1 MSNKTILVIVE
12 SPGKIKKIQSYLGKN
27 YFVTASVGH
36 IIDLNPKSISVDI
49 ENKFKPNYTNISRQ
63 TKTITELKRLHKK
76 YNNVLLA
83 MDEDREGEMIAW
95 SIAYV
100 LKLKNPKRIVFNS
113 ITKEEILNAVKNPK
127 SIDYDMVDAQKARRI
142 LDRIVGYKLSPLLW
156 RNIQAQLSAGRVQS
170 VVVRLIIDKE
180 NSIKDFISKGD
191 VSFFKF
197 TGLFYKDN
205 KKKIFK
211 TNLFDYEKK
220 DKNGIIKGKISKIP
234 EEKKARQFLES
245 CIKSKFI
252 VDNVHNKTSFR
263 NPSPPY
269 TTSTLQ
275 QDANRKLGFTSKRT
289 MMAAQHL
296 YEAGH
301 ITYMRTDSVNL
312 SKEALDGIKKYLINK
327 YGKKYYEQRNY
338 SSKKKNTQEAHEA
351 VRPTHFEVLTLNSDK
366 KIGGD
371 EQRLYSLI
379 WRRTVASQ
387 MTKAEFKLTVVQIT
401 INKNKKYFFSNTIE
415 NLVFDGFLK
424 VFNYKN
430 EDENEDES
438 NKNISIPKPGDE
450 LKVDKICGKQDYQ
463 KPPHRYNEAS
473 LIDQLDPKNLNI
485 GRPSTYTT
493 IISKIQERGY
503 VMKNDVE
510 GISKDSLLFIYDG
523 YKNKITSE
531 KKEILL
537 GQEKNKM
544 IPTHIGI
551 IVNDFLVNNFPQI
564 MDYKFTAKME
574 QKFDD
579 IANKKAVWHKVL
591 DKFYQ
596 KFSPPIEKL
605 MKTKAKVTDKYTK
618 KLGVD
623 PKTGFEIIATIAKYG
638 PIVKLLDGKTKN
650 KMAPIKKPLTLD
662 NIKLKDALELFQYPK
677 EIGVFKKMKVSLN
690 RGKYGLY
697 LSIGNDK
704 YSIKSDVLE
713 KDVDIELVKKIVEE
727 KNKNLLAEFMSDKKI
742 YRILKGPFG
751 DYIAVTEKKKTMSK
765 KKKLNVKLPKDV
777 DIKKLT
783 LEKVEEIINNNFQN
797 KYKKKDKKGGSTKTK
812 KDDKKVTK
820 KITKKPIKKR
830 VLKKDKKSDKPK
842 KLNAYMEAKE
852 KARKAGAEKFVYN
865 GKTYKKQVTKT
876 GLVVYKS

>member
-1 MSNKTILVIVE
+1 MTSKIILVIVE
-12 SPGKIKKIQSYLGKN
+12 SPGKIKKIQAYLGNK
-27 YFVTASVGH
+27 YYVTASVGH

-49 ENKFKPNYTNISRQ
+49 ENKFKPNYINISRQ
-63 TKTITELKRLHKK
+63 SKTITELKKLYKK

-113 ITKEEILNAVKNPK
+113 ITKEEIINAVKNPK
-127 SIDYDMVDAQKARRI
+127 TIDYDMVDAQKARRI

-197 TGLFYKDN
+197 TGIFYKKD

-220 DKNGIIKGKISKIP
+220 DKNGIIKGKLSKIP
-234 EEKKARQFLES
+234 NEKNARGFIES
-245 CIKSKFI
+245 CLGSKFI

-312 SKEALDGIKKYLINK
+312 SKEALDGIKKYLINN
-327 YGKKYYEQRNY
+327 YGKKYYEKRNY

-351 VRPTHFEVLTLNSDK
+351 VRPTHFEVLTLKPEK
-366 KIGGD
+366 KIGND
-371 EQRLYSLI
+371 EQKLYSLI

-387 MTKAEFKLTVVQIT
+387 MTKAEFKLTIVQIT
-401 INKNKKYFFSNTIE
+401 INKNKKFFFSTTIE
-415 NLVFDGFLK
+415 NIVFEGFLK
-424 VFNYKN
+424 VFNYKSE
-430 EDENEDES
+430 EDKEDS
-438 NKNISIPKPGDE
+438 NKNITVPSPGDY
-450 LKVDKICGKQDYQ
+450 LSVYKICGKQDYQ
-463 KPPHRYNEAS
+463 KPPSRYNEAS
-473 LIDQLDPKNLNI
+473 LIDKLDPKNLNI

-503 VMKNDVE
+503 VMKDDVE
-510 GISKDSLLFIYDG
+510 GISKDSLVFILDG
-523 YKNKITSE
+523 NKNKITTE

-537 GQEKNKM
+537 GKEKNKM

-551 IVNDFLVNNFPQI
+551 IVNDFLVNNFPEI

-579 IANKKAVWHKVL
+579 IATKKAVWYKVL
-591 DKFYQ
+591 DKFY
-596 KFSPPIEKL
+596 KTFSPPIEKL
-605 MKTKAKVTDKYTK
+605 MKSKTKVTDKYTK

-677 EIGVFKKMKVSLN
+677 EIGEYKKMKVLLN

-697 LSIGNDK
+697 ISIGNDK
-704 YSIKSDVLE
+704 YSIKNDIKE
-713 KDVDIELVKKIVEE
+713 KDVNIDLVKKIVEE

-742 YRILKGPFG
+742 YRVLKGPYG
-751 DYIAVTEKKKTMSK
+751 DYISVNEKKKTMGK
-765 KKKLNVKLPKDV
+765 RKKLNVKLPKDI

-783 LEKVEEIINNNFQN
+783 LEKIEEIVNNSFQN
-797 KYKKKDKKGGSTKTK
+797 KYKKKDKKGG
-812 KDDKKVTK
+812 KKVTK
-820 KITKKPIKKR
+820 KDNKSTKKK
-830 VLKKDKKSDKPK
+830 VLKKNIKIKKEKNNNKPK
-842 KLNAYMEAKE
+842 KLNPFMQAKE
-852 KARKAGAEKFVYN
+852 KARKSGADKFEYN
-865 GKTYKKQVTKT
+865 GKTYKKHLSKT